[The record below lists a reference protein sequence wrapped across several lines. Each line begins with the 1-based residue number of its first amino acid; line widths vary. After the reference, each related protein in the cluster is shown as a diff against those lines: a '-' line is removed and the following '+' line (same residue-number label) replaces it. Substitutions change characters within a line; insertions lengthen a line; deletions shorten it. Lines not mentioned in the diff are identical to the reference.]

1 MWLHGVC
8 QYLKNVKCDELL
20 HRHYSILIS
29 GGYIFCWLCKS
40 RGSTR
45 RVIKLF
51 SWQQCTVVIV
61 KWQKYLSSPS
71 LLLELNLPPLQTP
84 LGSVTHPQPCPHG
97 KAQVNDPRG
106 LSSWWDF
113 RSTATA
119 ALPRTSAAAWLTLS
133 LCDLRADTSELVGAV
148 GVIERDKGRLVWVSG
163 NVKSN
168 FIVITVR
175 GSLSFCS
182 GVSYRESI
190 VKVDR
195 SAKGQ
200 PEFRISNLFRSN

>member
-1 MWLHGVC
+1 MWWAPAQTLFYSYKRWLHI
-8 QYLKNVKCDELL
+8 LL
-20 HRHYSILIS
+20 ALQITRKHQKSDKTLFLATMYRSHRKMTKVPFLSISI
-29 GGYIFCWLCKS
+29 
-40 RGSTR
+40 
-45 RVIKLF
+45 
-51 SWQQCTVVIV
+51 
-61 KWQKYLSSPS
+61 
-71 LLLELNLPPLQTP
+71 LLELYLPPLQTP

-175 GSLSFCS
+175 GTLSFCS

-200 PEFRISNLFRSN
+200 PEFRISNL